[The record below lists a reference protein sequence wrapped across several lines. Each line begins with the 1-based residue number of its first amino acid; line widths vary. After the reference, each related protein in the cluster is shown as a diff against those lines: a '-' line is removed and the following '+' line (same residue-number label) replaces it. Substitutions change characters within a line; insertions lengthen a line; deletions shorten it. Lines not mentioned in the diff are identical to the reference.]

1 MARKVHKYHFIYKI
15 VNIKSGKYYIGMHS
29 THNPDDGY
37 MGGGK
42 RITNSIRKHGKE
54 AHTKEILEYFDD
66 RESLRQREIELVN
79 EDLLKDPM
87 CMNLQPGGGGG
98 ISGPEHMQKF
108 SKAGN
113 DAYREKLKNPE
124 YKQNLALK
132 CDWSGK
138 GEHMLS
144 VLNERGFDF
153 GTLRGKSHSSE
164 TISKM
169 KESKIGQGMG
179 DKNSQFGRKWV
190 RNLITKECIK
200 IDSSEYEH
208 YINLG
213 WESGRFPSESYSKL
227 TELQVI
233 EIKKMLSKNVK
244 TKEIANLFDV
254 SITAIAKIKRG
265 ETYNHINIKN

>member
-42 RITNSIRKHGKE
+42 RITNSVRKHGKE

-113 DAYREKLKNPE
+113 DAYREKLSNPE

-138 GEHMLS
+138 GKHMLS

-153 GTLRGKSHSSE
+153 GTLRGKSHTSE

-169 KESKIGQGMG
+169 KESKIGQGTG
-179 DKNSQFGRKWV
+179 NKNSQFGRKWV
-190 RNLITKECIK
+190 RNLKTKECIK
-200 IDSSEYEH
+200 IDSSEYEN

-213 WESGRFPSESYSKL
+213 WEGGRFPSESYSKL
-227 TELQVI
+227 TESSVI
-233 EIKKMLSKNVK
+233 EIKQMLIKNIK
-244 TKEIANLFDV
+244 PSEIAKAFDA
-254 SITAIAKIKRG
+254 SITAIRKIKRG
-265 ETYNHINIKN
+265 ETWSHIIKIN